1 MDIAVSRRKGI
12 ALKYIYWRRN
22 MELIT
27 YHNTLGKNNIKITQK
42 LSKQGN
48 NNHRSNDPEST
59 HNREDQKLKNLAL
72 GTDYQ
77 TENFWWD

>member
-1 MDIAVSRRKGI
+1 
-12 ALKYIYWRRN
+12 

-77 TENFWWD
+77 TENF